1 MLKIKEERRTNKI
14 KLNQEDKP
22 WCSTWTDSSDQHM
35 SGHWGFC
42 APVEQVG
49 ASLTPIVRAFTM
61 NITFPWTQF
70 SGVSTEHIFQ
80 HNS

>member
-1 MLKIKEERRTNKI
+1 M

-61 NITFPWTQF
+61 NITFP
-70 SGVSTEHIFQ
+70 
-80 HNS
+80 